1 MSMIQ
6 PLSGDN
12 SVFGICLISGGISLD
27 FAQTEA
33 VLSSRLNHG
42 LHGFKRIAE
51 RGSISPLPYPRHP
64 HGPRSKLDQVLAVV
78 RAQSDGFVLQ
88 IVQGPDH
95 ADGFALR

>member
-27 FAQTEA
+27 FVQTEA
-33 VLSSRLNHG
+33 VLSSRLN
-42 LHGFKRIAE
+42 HGFKRIAE

-64 HGPRSKLDQVLAVV
+64 RSRLDQMLAVV
-78 RAQSDGFVLQ
+78 GAQSDGFVLQ
-88 IVQGPDH
+88 IMQGPDH
-95 ADGFALR
+95 ADSFALRPHQN